1 MSKMSKSE
9 GNLIELKAKV
19 DSLDTFRKRLQEMRA
34 RHIGTFHQIDTY
46 FEVPEGRLKLR
57 ETEGTGKAQI
67 VYYEREDIPGP
78 KTSRVFII
86 ELQEPEFFKSFLHK
100 VLRMKAAVE
109 KTREIY
115 RYQGTQI
122 HLDTVKNLGAFIE
135 FERRTEGTP
144 EATSKDQE
152 TLETLMKTLGIN
164 AENLV
169 EGSYSDLLSQSGK

>member
-1 MSKMSKSE
+1 MSKLSKSE

-19 DSLDTFRKRLQEMRA
+19 DSLDTFRKRLQETKA

-57 ETEGTGKAQI
+57 ETEGTEKAQI

-86 ELQEPEFFKSFLHK
+86 ELQEPEFLKSFLHK
-100 VLRMKAAVE
+100 VLKVKVAVA

-122 HLDTVKNLGAFIE
+122 HLDSVKNLGAFIE
-135 FERRTEGTP
+135 FERRTEGTS
-144 EATSKDQE
+144 EATSKDRE
-152 TLETLMKTLGIN
+152 TLETLMKTLGIK
-164 AENLV
+164 AENLI